1 MPSATVIAGTVFALI
16 AVFAGYI
23 YLVGIPPEM
32 KRKLEKQALRTMGE
46 VSQRSEQASNRTSF
60 ESWRLTFFLQ
70 NKASYMFKSQLDAVP
85 DGPGG
90 PGSEELKDV
99 KKGLGDIGGSAL
111 QNPLGE
117 AAGEGAD
124 EATRPLTGR

>member
-23 YLVGIPPEM
+23 YLVGIPPEV

-46 VSQRSEQASNRTSF
+46 
-60 ESWRLTFFLQ
+60 

>member
-46 VSQRSEQASNRTSF
+46 VSQRSEQAS
-60 ESWRLTFFLQ
+60 
-70 NKASYMFKSQLDAVP
+70 K
-85 DGPGG
+85 
-90 PGSEELKDV
+90 
-99 KKGLGDIGGSAL
+99 
-111 QNPLGE
+111 
-117 AAGEGAD
+117 
-124 EATRPLTGR
+124 